1 MQKSKDDVVEPTE
14 SEFPHLRRN
23 KPGDLPILYAAD
35 KEGGAIPREVLLNF
49 LNTMCEMML
58 DEGNIN
64 QNINEG
70 KQKNMGLQDVAVH
83 FQRDVME
90 YNFQIERNFGCRYLA
105 SVPEHYPGDTEVIET
120 TQKFMF
126 HAIRSY
132 LNSLHQ
138 RSRRYKNGSLQPP
151 NPHQKMSKLT
161 IMEFLEGCNV
171 LSESLA
177 AVYVEIGFVV
187 S

>member
-1 MQKSKDDVVEPTE
+1 MQKSKDDVVELTE

-23 KPGDLPILYAAD
+23 KPGELPILYAAD

-70 KQKNMGLQDVAVH
+70 QQKNMGLQDVAVH